1 MDATDIDASIFLAI
15 GKEMC
20 INKLNNKNIHILEE
34 FHEEKYRL
42 KYIEKIED
50 EIFTHTTNLAN
61 IKNNIIDLEE
71 KQKLYKYN
79 NYFFSLNRNIEN
91 QKYYYNNITLNT
103 LKEEELLLED
113 KITKLKKIYKLTC
126 NK

>member
-1 MDATDIDASIFLAI
+1 MDTEDIDASIFLAI

-20 INKLNNKNIHILEE
+20 INKLNNNNIHILEE

-42 KYIEKIED
+42 KYIEKIEY

-103 LKEEELLLED
+103 LKEEEHLLED
-113 KITKLKKIYKLTC
+113 KIQKLKKIYKSTC